1 MAAMKSSMGRGSNP
15 SIGVSVA
22 ENLTPS
28 PFCPVSMRT
37 MAGGA
42 GGSSAFNSTSL
53 NVMGKRIENVPSVGV
68 ATPAGTSL
76 R

>member
-1 MAAMKSSMGRGSNP
+1 MAAMKSSMGRGSSP

-22 ENLTPS
+22 ENLTLS
-28 PFCPVSMRT
+28 MFSPVSMRT

-53 NVMGKRIENVPSVGV
+53 NVTGKRIENVPLVGV
-68 ATPAGTSL
+68 ATPAGTSF